1 MSNRI
6 FGEDRSVTR
15 RQRLAGVGRGRL
27 VSGIH
32 RILRPRVW
40 LKSKKSQVS
49 VATSTHSKNEDLLN
63 FFQTPAHQKSF
74 LLRWCINALGV
85 LRRGSKYTEID
96 RKSLEVLTP
105 IKGKLELV
113 MKKNLTPVDV
123 RECDQSTASFQTL
136 SMNLDTPES
145 TVDFILRLWE
155 FSLLYDSGITV
166 CWTFDRSN
174 LRVDS
179 SGFVPNKVSLVP
191 VNHVDLPLENLLPVQ
206 IQQYRTDTHFPSIEG
221 LWSVFYGWIGWVAS
235 CGRSIDGVVLPHPIF
250 PRLYVDSESGPKYVQ
265 LRADHGW
272 SVSRVFVTLFE
283 EGGCT
288 TSGYLAGKGETA
300 IFGPSGLVTSGQL

>member
-6 FGEDRSVTR
+6 FSEDRGATR
-15 RQRLAGVGRGRL
+15 RQRFAGVGSGGL
-27 VSGIH
+27 VRGIH
-32 RILRPRVW
+32 RILRPQVW
-40 LKSKKSQVS
+40 LNPKKPQMS
-49 VATSTHSKNEDLLN
+49 VATFTHSKNENLLN
-63 FFQTPAHQKSF
+63 FFQTPANQKSF

-96 RKSLEVLTP
+96 RQSLEVLTP
-105 IKGKLELV
+105 IKSKLELV
-113 MKKNLTPVDV
+113 MKKNLAPVYV
-123 RECDQSTASFQTL
+123 RECYQSTTSFQTL
-136 SMNLDTPES
+136 SVNLDTPES
-145 TVDFILRLWE
+145 TADFVLRLWE

-166 CWTFDRSN
+166 CWTFDRSK
-174 LRVDS
+174 LRVDP

-191 VNHVDLPLENLLPVQ
+191 INHVEHLLENLQPAQ
-206 IQQYRTDTHFPSIEG
+206 IQQYKTDTSFPSIEG

-283 EGGCT
+283 EAGCT
-288 TSGYLAGKGETA
+288 TSGYHVAKGETA
-300 IFGPSGLVTSGQL
+300 IFGPSGLVTSCQP